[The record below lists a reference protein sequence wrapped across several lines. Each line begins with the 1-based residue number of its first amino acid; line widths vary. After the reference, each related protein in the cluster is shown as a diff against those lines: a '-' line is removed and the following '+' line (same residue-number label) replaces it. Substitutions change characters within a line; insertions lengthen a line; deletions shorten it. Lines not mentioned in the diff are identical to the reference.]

1 MLPVYSLAD
10 ALDAYIDA
18 VDDNNIKDLQD
29 SLDQISEKILVKNV
43 VHVWHITVQYKMKI

>member
-1 MLPVYSLAD
+1 MWSVYSLVE

-18 VDDNNIKDLQD
+18 VDDNNIKDLQG
-29 SLDQISEKILVKNV
+29 SLDQIPEDILVKHV